1 MKVFGKMDFNLNEV
15 YKFVVEP
22 YDGSADPNKPFPDYA
37 KQGLLLFRTDEQML
51 YICVSENPAV
61 WIPLI
66 KLNASYVH
74 NQDTVAS
81 EWDIIHNLETQN
93 VMVQVFDVSGN
104 KFVPEDIQVVDNNT
118 IKVIVNPPSAGKAL
132 VIALDAQVGLF
143 VQHNQLSLD
152 ILKSR
157 QEITQVDYDEN
168 DNPVKVYYGDGT
180 TCEITYRTTD
190 PAAGEID
197 TITFYSSGGTILEQ
211 WQYIYDEQ
219 GRISQLRRLA

>member
-1 MKVFGKMDFNLNEV
+1 
-15 YKFVVEP
+15 
-22 YDGSADPNKPFPDYA
+22 
-37 KQGLLLFRTDEQML
+37 
-51 YICVSENPAV
+51 
-61 WIPLI
+61 
-66 KLNASYVH
+66 
-74 NQDTVAS
+74 
-81 EWDIIHNLETQN
+81 
-93 VMVQVFDVSGN
+93 
-104 KFVPEDIQVVDNNT
+104 
-118 IKVIVNPPSAGKAL
+118 L

-211 WQYIYDEQ
+211 WQYIYDDQ